1 MDMYDSLDVARAA
14 ISLAISPNR
23 EEEEKLIKELADK
36 EIQGVA
42 IDIGGD
48 IIKATHLVIE
58 RAIFAARKAGI
69 ITKEE
74 LAQDGAVAGAAREA
88 QSQVISKAMGLNGGG
103 KIAIARSGEHVSV
116 CIFMSVGMMYLN
128 EVVVGL
134 GHRTIYMG
142 A

>member
-1 MDMYDSLDVARAA
+1 MYDSLDVARAA